1 MATHN
6 GTNSAD
12 NISIVNT
19 PIGYTVTGTNNDG
32 LFTEPVL
39 LVNGRRGHDTI
50 DLSGL
55 TPVSGVTFTST
66 TINGNR
72 GNDIISGSNGAEL
85 DNVLAANPTEAIS
98 IVTNASGINLTSMGQ
113 ITVGTTVYTVWRL
126 RNGTTSDLNEVTLTG
141 YGNGTVFT
149 GNLAAM
155 TDTFF
160 ASPFSTGSAT
170 HILSGNGFNS
180 ITKAAGIQVFDYDIS
195 IGGNDII
202 KGGRGNDTL
211 TGGRGNDTLTGG
223 RGNDTLTGGR
233 GNDIIKGGRGND
245 TLTGGNNRDRF
256 VFDTGSAFNSYD
268 LGVDR
273 ITDFSVGVDQIRLSK
288 DTFTALDNN
297 FNGRLRNA
305 DFEVVT
311 SNALARTSGA
321 EIVYNSSNGNL
332 YYNQN
337 NAVAGFGDGGLFAI
351 LNGSPDDLSTTD
363 FRVVDV

>member
-223 RGNDTLTGGR
+223 RGND
-233 GNDIIKGGRGND
+233 IIKGGRGND

-332 YYNQN
+332 LMCNTTFQ
-337 NAVAGFGDGGLFAI
+337 A
-351 LNGSPDDLSTTD
+351 SMLS
-363 FRVVDV
+363 